1 MSSDTIVRRSLW
13 LAAVVCATGTG
24 SAFANDPAP
33 QPTACLRRED
43 IRSTKVIDDRNI
55 LFVTRN
61 RTTYNNQL
69 PRHCPG
75 MRRSTPLS
83 FTYADHGLC
92 AGSTFSVLMRVGSGN
107 SIAVND
113 PANNIHYTLPGPN
126 FVQGATC
133 QLATFAPISEDEIEV
148 LKAATD
154 TERKARKR
162 GSRDA
167 VKTEPVKP

>member
-1 MSSDTIVRRSLW
+1 MSSNTLVRRSLW
-13 LAAVVCATGTG
+13 LVTTFSAIGAG
-24 SAFANDPAP
+24 SAFADDPAP
-33 QPTACLRRED
+33 GPTACLRRED

-55 LFVTRN
+55 LFITRH

-113 PANNIHYTLPGPN
+113 PANNVHYTLPGPN

-133 QLATFAPISEDEIEV
+133 QLATFAPISDDEIEV

-154 TERKARKR
+154 TARKSRKR
-162 GSRDA
+162 GNRDA
-167 VKTEPVKP
+167 VKTEAVKP